1 MRNKKKWITALSIL
15 AAMFIGCLIPSC
27 APSHSPDPEPKTG
40 PKYVAH
46 RGYSHSY
53 VANTEEAFRA
63 AAQMGFYG
71 IETDIRK
78 TKDDLFVCN
87 HDATVLYADGTEK
100 TITSSDRAALLAD
113 PIKNDK
119 TDGDAYL
126 CTFETY
132 LQACKSGGKVAVIE
146 LKEYFGDADIRKI
159 LSIVDDEYDR
169 KKVSFISF
177 YYYPLSLIK
186 KADPSIPLQY
196 LSQTEGDRTFER
208 CLKDGVSVDV
218 RQTILTDELVQTF
231 HDKGLTVNV
240 WTVNEASD
248 LDVVIQKGVDYITT
262 DVFQE
267 E

>member
-1 MRNKKKWITALSIL
+1 MKNKKKWITALSIV
-15 AAMFIGCLIPSC
+15 AAMCIGCLISSCSPSN
-27 APSHSPDPEPKTG
+27 SSDPEPKSG
-40 PKYVAH
+40 PKFVAH

-53 VANTEEAFRA
+53 VANTEEAFCA
-63 AAQMGFYG
+63 AARMGFYG

-100 TITSSDRAALLAD
+100 TITSSNRADLLVD
-113 PIKNDK
+113 PIHNDK
-119 TDGDAYL
+119 TNDDAYL

-146 LKEYFGDADIRKI
+146 LKEYFGDADIRQI
-159 LSIVDDEYDR
+159 LSIVDEEYDR

-196 LSQTEGDRTFER
+196 LSQTENDANFAR

-240 WTVNEASD
+240 WTVNEEAD
-248 LDVVIQKGVDYITT
+248 LDEVTQKGVDYITT
-262 DVFQE
+262 DVFCE